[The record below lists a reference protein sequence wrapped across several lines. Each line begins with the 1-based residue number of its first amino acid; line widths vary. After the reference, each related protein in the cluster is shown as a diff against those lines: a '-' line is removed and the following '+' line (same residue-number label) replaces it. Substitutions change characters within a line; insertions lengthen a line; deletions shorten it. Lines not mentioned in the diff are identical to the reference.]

1 MPITATVTRG
11 FTYATG
17 VEVSSASLNRLG
29 EPTVTIPSVTQTEVV
44 MENFTVA
51 GLPTNGTPG
60 RIVYVTDG
68 DGGNPCMAVD
78 NGTDWVRVNLGSAV
92 SSTEAEEY
100 LIAD

>member
-1 MPITATVTRG
+1 MPITAHVTRG
-11 FTYATG
+11 FTFDTG

-51 GLPTNGTPG
+51 ELPTNGTTG

-78 NGTDWVRVNLGSAV
+78 NGTNWVRVNLGSTV
-92 SSTEAEEY
+92 SSTDAEEY

>member
-78 NGTDWVRVNLGSAV
+78 NGINWVRVNLGSTV
-92 SSTEAEEY
+92 SSTDAEEY